1 MLKLIRFYFYE
12 TNKKTFY
19 TSDSAKIH
27 KFEDN
32 RLNTFVVYIFIKE
45 VDVN

>member
-12 TNKKTFY
+12 TNIRIFY
-19 TSDSAKIH
+19 TSDRAKIQN
-27 KFEDN
+27 FEDN
-32 RLNTFVVYIFIKE
+32 RLNTFVVYILIKE

>member
-1 MLKLIRFYFYE
+1 MKLI
-12 TNKKTFY
+12 KKHF
-19 TSDSAKIH
+19 TSRDRAKIH

-32 RLNTFVVYIFIKE
+32 RLNTFVVYILIKE